1 MEMGYRFCST
11 LEEGRQNVNS
21 LHLRDLT
28 PTAVAR
34 ILIMMIR
41 THTGLDDL
49 AFWTSDT
56 SKEKSINENSVSC
69 NTWNVEV
76 LVQLLKE
83 CVSFVFANFFF
94 LCSSC
99 R

>member
-1 MEMGYRFCST
+1 MELGYRFCST
-11 LEEGRQNVNS
+11 LDEGRQNVNS

-28 PTAVAR
+28 PTVVAR

-49 AFWTSDT
+49 AFWAADAT
-56 SKEKSINENSVSC
+56 KEKIINENSVSS

-83 CVSFVFANFFF
+83 CVS
-94 LCSSC
+94 
-99 R
+99 